1 MMLRTLLHWCF
12 AAAFA
17 ASAVL
22 CQNPAEVAKFAT
34 DSKKLVEL
42 KDDKGLDKLV
52 KSSPTMASAVV
63 SYFTSL
69 RLDMRNNKPELKPL
83 VDAINAS
90 WKRVYDGADTLDKL
104 ERWVEGLDTQ
114 SWTQFQKA
122 QGNVQKAYAFF
133 LESTKDNTKREGFEK
148 AREVL
153 SEAARIMES
162 TGHKADAADAWYY
175 VSLSLQKIPERT
187 AQDREDNIAALEQF
201 VSLREA
207 WSYQDLYYVQ
217 IKNLLKA
224 SKDELEAKKKDTE
237 KRASEGYTENAK
249 GIDAL
254 VMPGVAEKDAP
265 LQFAALASWEDDV
278 DYSQRGGPVP
288 AFWWYSAFGTD
299 AKDAKLSWFRRQ
311 DLYFVRTAPNKFGIT
326 SLLSDASRT
335 QPIEPSGKAKP
346 VTFRLDAE
354 KKVPYAMF
362 FWTGS
367 DREKLGEAEVN
378 LAPSPQN
385 TPIYYRSAAS
395 WTADIGGEQVTFY
408 DDNASGRPM
417 EGNPFEGDL
426 KLGTIGFSKD
436 DARSKAPLLD
446 SMKVG
451 KGPRVPFSEF
461 VKVGAAWHYLHRI
474 GDDKA
479 GFRPLNPEYVKTG
492 KVRLVWNGPKPTA
505 PDQLVIGGRGDFR
518 TANFDVAGGKEV
530 EVPVGEYS
538 VIYGRIYEGK
548 GARAQMATIY
558 GGDCKPFQV
567 EAGKIVELRMGAPF
581 ALAFEAKVEGA
592 KASIDGSRITVRETS
607 GCVLAELHG
616 WSAIP
621 EVLAAKGEDGKGA
634 KVVGRFVRFT
644 DSDQLT
650 ALTSK
655 LPDLGLIMG
664 TMPVPQGQLDSMVL
678 EVALPGEGMKVGLEV
693 KKHPLFGRLVSPF
706 Q

>member
-1 MMLRTLLHWCF
+1 MSRTLLTWIC

-17 ASAVL
+17 AAAVA
-22 CQNPAEVAKFAT
+22 QNPVEVAKFAT
-34 DSKKLVEL
+34 DSKKLLEL
-42 KDDKGLDKLV
+42 KDEKGLDKLV

-63 SYFTSL
+63 SQFTNM
-69 RLDMRNNKPELKPL
+69 RLEMRNNKPEHKAWI
-83 VDAINAS
+83 DAVNAS
-90 WKRVYDGADTLDKL
+90 WKRVYDGADTLDKV

-114 SWTQFQKA
+114 AWSQFQKA

-133 LESTKDNTKREGFEK
+133 VESTKDNTKRDGFEK
-148 AREVL
+148 SRDVL

-162 TGHKADAADAWYY
+162 TGNKAEASDAWYY
-175 VSLSLQKIPERT
+175 VALALEKIPERT
-187 AQDREDNIAALEQF
+187 MQDRQDRIDALERF

-224 SKDELEAKKKDTE
+224 QLAELEVKKKETD
-237 KRASEGYTENAK
+237 KRAAEGYTENAK

-254 VMPGVAEKDAP
+254 VQPGVAEKDVA
-265 LQFAALASWEDDV
+265 LQFAALASWEDEN

-288 AFWWYSAFGTD
+288 PFWWYSAFGTD
-299 AKDAKLSWFRRQ
+299 AKDAKLAWFRRM
-311 DLYFVRTAPNKFGIT
+311 DLYFVRTAPNKFGIST
-326 SLLSDASRT
+326 LLSDASRT
-335 QPIEPSGKAKP
+335 QPIELSGKAKP
-346 VTFRLDAE
+346 VTFHLDAE

-395 WTADIGGEQVTFY
+395 WTADVAGEQVTFY

-417 EGNPFEGDL
+417 DGNPFDGDF
-426 KLGTIGFSKD
+426 KMGTIGFSKE

-446 SMKVG
+446 SMRVG
-451 KGPRVPFSEF
+451 KGMRVPFSEF
-461 VKVGAAWHYLHRI
+461 VKVGGAWHYLHRI

-492 KVRLVWNGPKPTA
+492 KVRLAWNGPKPTA
-505 PDQLVIGGRGDFR
+505 PDQLVISGRGDFR
-518 TANFDVAGGKEV
+518 SANFDVAGGKEV

-538 VIYGRIYEGK
+538 VVYGRILEGK
-548 GARAQMATIY
+548 GARTQMATIY
-558 GGDCKPFQV
+558 GGDSKPFQV

-581 ALAFEAKVEGA
+581 ALAFESKVEGT
-592 KASIDGSRITVRETS
+592 KAVIDASRISVRESS

-616 WSAIP
+616 FAAIP
-621 EVLAAKGEDGKGA
+621 EVLAAKAEDGKGA
-634 KVVGRFVRFT
+634 KVVGKFVRCT
-644 DSDQLT
+644 DSEQLT

-655 LPDLGLIMG
+655 LPDLGLILG
-664 TMPVPQGQLDSMVL
+664 TMPVPQGQTDSMAL
-678 EVALPGEGMKVGLEV
+678 EVTLPGEGMKVGLEV